1 MKLPKRYDDEWID
14 NKHAKLVSRIKEQQ
28 DHILNLELKRASNE
42 KYEAAL
48 TFICRMI
55 LRAPRMRL
63 QNLSIR

>member
-42 KYEAAL
+42 KYKTLL
-48 TFICRMI
+48 TLICRMI
-55 LRAPRMRL
+55 NSAEDEIATT
-63 QNLSIR
+63 LSIR